1 VVFGET
7 SPPSATVTAVQM
19 VRRLPVNLDNDDD
32 VGMAMGGI
40 WFGLGFEKLA
50 LVLHP
55 QSLLVK

>member
-1 VVFGET
+1 
-7 SPPSATVTAVQM
+7 M

-32 VGMAMGGI
+32 VGMAMGSI
-40 WFGLGFEKLA
+40 WFGLGFEKFA